1 MNKKVLTLIL
11 VIVTATSTNA
21 MAQNIKKWSLRQCI
35 DYAMDNNI
43 QLQKSKI
50 SENVAETELKQAKA
64 GILPNLSGS
73 MTQSLSY
80 RPFQKSSS
88 NFVNGSIT
96 SNSSNKTIQNGSYGI
111 NANWTVWNGG
121 INTNS
126 IKSKQKNLEI
136 TRLESMQ
143 QANSIQE
150 QITQLYVQILY
161 SSDAVKVNKEINKKD
176 SIAYVQGQE
185 MLKAG
190 KLSRSDLQQLK
201 AAVSESGYA
210 VVNSITQVRNY
221 KLQLKQLLELQPGEE
236 FDITPISTDESLVT
250 STIPDKMDVYSTAL
264 ASRPEIISGKYNI
277 ESSEL
282 QLKIAKAGYM
292 PTVSL
297 TGGIGDNHMTGTNEN
312 FGNQMKYNLSGSVG
326 LTLSIPIFD
335 NRQTKSAI
343 EKAKYNYANAQ
354 LDLTDKEKDLYSAIE
369 TYWLNATSNQQ
380 RFIAAKSNVESQQ
393 ENNDLIS
400 EQFRLGLKDI
410 VELTTSRSSLLQ
422 AKQEMLESKYM
433 TLLNVQLLK
442 FYSGEE
448 IKL

>member
-1 MNKKVLTLIL
+1 MIKAKILISAALLTAAIGLR
-11 VIVTATSTNA
+11 
-21 MAQNIKKWSLRQCI
+21 AQDNHTWTLKACI
-35 DYAMDNNI
+35 DHALANNI
-43 QLQKSKI
+43 SLKKAR
-50 SENVAETELKQAKA
+50 AEERSA
-64 GILPNLSGS
+64 GVDLLEARAGRLPDLNASV
-73 MTQSLSY
+73 TQGLTY
-80 RPFQKSSS
+80 RPFQEQASSL
-88 NFVNGSIT
+88 VNGSIA
-96 SNSSNKTIQNGSYGI
+96 SASSNKATQSGNYGI
-111 NANWTVWNGG
+111 NASWTVWDGRRTKLG
-121 INTNS
+121 I
-126 IKSKQKNLEI
+126 EDA
-136 TRLESMQ
+136 RLGERLAGLASDVE
-143 QANSIQE
+143 ANSIQE

>member
-64 GILPNLSGS
+64 GLLPNLSGS

-369 TYWLNATSNQQ
+369 TYWLNATSNQR